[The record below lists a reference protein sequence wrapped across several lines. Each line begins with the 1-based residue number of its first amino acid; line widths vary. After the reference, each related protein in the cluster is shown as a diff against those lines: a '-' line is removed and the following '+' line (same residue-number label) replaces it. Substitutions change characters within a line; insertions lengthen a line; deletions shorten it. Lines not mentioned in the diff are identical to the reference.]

1 MGLADH
7 VWSDKRK
14 SIAQS
19 VDNLG
24 DQFRPAMRASWISY
38 ISRVYREEEGAA
50 DVGLVLLREKTPSW
64 LQIVS
69 TPLILLHATNTVR
82 P

>member
-50 DVGLVLLREKTPSW
+50 DVGLVLLQEKTPSW
-64 LQIVS
+64 LQIES